1 VIERSFK
8 QVDVFT
14 ATPYRGN
21 PLAVVL
27 DGSGLSSAEMQQFT
41 NWTNL
46 SECTF
51 VLPPTPEGAAAR
63 RGLPGSPDCH
73 REAETPR
80 HTGE

>member
-1 VIERSFK
+1 MQQRPLRQAQDRPFK

-27 DGSGLSSAEMQQFT
+27 DGSGLSVAEMQHFT

-46 SECTF
+46 
-51 VLPPTPEGAAAR
+51 
-63 RGLPGSPDCH
+63 
-73 REAETPR
+73 
-80 HTGE
+80 

>member
-1 VIERSFK
+1 MTHKPRPFK

-27 DGSGLSSAEMQQFT
+27 DGSDLSTETMQHFT
-41 NWTNL
+41 DWTNL

-51 VLPPTPEGAAAR
+51 VLPP
-63 RGLPGSPDCH
+63 
-73 REAETPR
+73 
-80 HTGE
+80 